1 MVGALPLHLVGRSW
15 PVLASVGVNAALIA
29 VLFSFPTETFED
41 DDGAPDFIP
50 VELVELPP
58 ELAEAEPEPLPDA
71 PAAVEAEVL
80 APPAPSPAPLPQTA
94 PHSAVQSPI
103 IARADQAVEADA
115 KTGTGASDAP
125 EMDLTVFAPP
135 AARAE
140 TALQALACARL
151 GRERPTWCYE
161 AAVADVIEVAAPP
174 GFAERPQIAPKEW
187 ADLDIPVRERWCSDA
202 DGVIAD
208 VVVENDSPFLQGAG
222 SMAGSLAISSAERC

>member
-1 MVGALPLHLVGRSW
+1 MGALPLHLVGRSW

-29 VLFSFPTETFED
+29 VLFSFPTDTFEGD
-41 DDGAPDFIP
+41 EAATDFIP

-71 PAAVEAEVL
+71 PAAVEAEDL
-80 APPAPSPAPLPQTA
+80 APPATSPAPLPQTA
-94 PHSAVQSPI
+94 PRSAVQSPI
-103 IARADQAVEADA
+103 IARADEAVEADTM
-115 KTGTGASDAP
+115 TGTGASDVP
-125 EMDLTVFAPP
+125 EVDLPVFSPP

-140 TALQALACARL
+140 NALQALACARL
-151 GRERPTWCYE
+151 GRERPTWCDE
-161 AAVADVIEVAAPP
+161 AAVGDVIEVAAPS
-174 GFAERPQIAPKEW
+174 GFAETPQIAPKEW
-187 ADLDIPVRERWCSDA
+187 ADLNIPVRERWCSDA